1 MPILQAMGGLDTKI
15 LKRER
20 KRETERER
28 ERQRQRE
35 RDQCQTDDID
45 SSIDNFI

>member
-15 LKRER
+15 L
-20 KRETERER
+20 EREK
-28 ERQRQRE
+28 ERE

>member
-20 KRETERER
+20 ERER
-28 ERQRQRE
+28 ERE